1 MDIKLAGCVILYN
14 PDKDVIR
21 NIESYIRYLD
31 KLYVIDNQNGEFIT
45 NELKN
50 KYDNV
55 EIIKHSK
62 NMGIAY
68 SLNEVLSLC
77 QNGYTH
83 LLTMDQD
90 SRFDIGIM
98 DKYKNAIVSFDWEKT
113 LGVGPAILNYN
124 ALPPE
129 KSNMLYKETMGVITS
144 GNIISIENAIN
155 IGGFDEKLFIDEVDY
170 DFCYRGI
177 LKNYKVYIYNSGI
190 YLKHS
195 LGNMIER
202 YFIYRK
208 LKCMN
213 HNHVRKYYIMRNR
226 FYVYK
231 KYHAMNEMFFVKNY
245 LKANARLIFDI
256 LFFEKDKMRKLKW
269 ALVGAKDFLFG
280 NMGKK
285 KFN

>member
-14 PDKDVIR
+14 PDKDVMR
-21 NIESYIRYLD
+21 NIESYIKYLD
-31 KLYVIDNQNGEFIT
+31 RLYVIDNQNGKIIT
-45 NELKN
+45 DRLKN
-50 KYDNV
+50 KYSNV
-55 EIIKHSK
+55 EIIEHSE
-62 NMGIAY
+62 NMGIAF

-77 QNGYTH
+77 QNKYTH

-90 SRFDIGIM
+90 SCFDIGIM
-98 DKYKNAIVSFDWEKT
+98 YKYKNAISGFDWEKT
-113 LGVGPAILNYN
+113 VGVGPKILDYSTT
-124 ALPPE
+124 P
-129 KSNMLYKETMGVITS
+129 KYSDVSYQETLGVITS
-144 GNIISIENAIN
+144 GNIISIKNAIN

-170 DFCYRGI
+170 DFCYKGI
-177 LKNYKVYIYNSGI
+177 LKNYKVYVYNSGI

-202 YFIYRK
+202 FFVYRT

-213 HNHVRKYYIMRNR
+213 HNYIRKYYIMRNR
-226 FYVYK
+226 FFVYK
-231 KYHAMNEMFFVKNY
+231 KYHSMNEKFFVKNY
-245 LKANARLIFDI
+245 LKANVRLIFDI

>member
-1 MDIKLAGCVILYN
+1 MNIKLAGCVILYN

-21 NIESYIRYLD
+21 NIESYIKYLD
-31 KLYVIDNQNGEFIT
+31 KLYVIDNQNGELIT
-45 NELKN
+45 DELKN
-50 KYDNV
+50 KYNNV
-55 EIIKHSK
+55 EIIKHTE

-68 SLNEVLSLC
+68 SLNEVLGIC
-77 QNGYTH
+77 QNKYTY

-90 SRFDIGIM
+90 SCFDIGIM
-98 DKYKNAIVSFDWEKT
+98 DKYKKAISSFEWKQT
-113 LGVGPAILNYN
+113 LGVGPKILDYST
-124 ALPPE
+124 PP
-129 KSNMLYKETMGVITS
+129 KCSDVSYQETMGVITS
-144 GNIISIENAIN
+144 GNIISIKNAIN

-195 LGNMIER
+195 LGNTIEKN
-202 YFIYRK
+202 FIYRT

-213 HNHVRKYYIMRNR
+213 HNYIRKYYIMRNR

-231 KYHAMNEMFFVKNY
+231 KYHAMNEKFFVKNY

-256 LFFEKDKMRKLKW
+256 LFFEEDKFRKLKW
-269 ALVGAKDFLFG
+269 ALIGAKDFLFG

-285 KFN
+285 NFN

>member
-14 PDKDVIR
+14 PDKDVMR
-21 NIESYIRYLD
+21 NIESYIKYLD
-31 KLYVIDNQNGEFIT
+31 RLYVIDNQNGKIIT
-45 NELKN
+45 DRLKN
-50 KYDNV
+50 KYSNV
-55 EIIKHSK
+55 EIIEHSE
-62 NMGIAY
+62 NMGIAF

-77 QNGYTH
+77 QNKYTH

-90 SRFDIGIM
+90 SCFDIGIM
-98 DKYKNAIVSFDWEKT
+98 YKYKNAISGFDWEKT
-113 LGVGPAILNYN
+113 VGVGPKILDYSTT
-124 ALPPE
+124 P
-129 KSNMLYKETMGVITS
+129 KYSDVSYQETLGVITS
-144 GNIISIENAIN
+144 GNIISIKNAIN

-170 DFCYRGI
+170 DFCYKGI
-177 LKNYKVYIYNSGI
+177 LKNYKVYVYNSGI

-202 YFIYRK
+202 FFVYRT

-256 LFFEKDKMRKLKW
+256 
-269 ALVGAKDFLFG
+269 
-280 NMGKK
+280 
-285 KFN
+285 

>member
-1 MDIKLAGCVILYN
+1 MDVKLAGCVILYN

-21 NIESYIRYLD
+21 NIESYIKSLE
-31 KLYVIDNQNGEFIT
+31 KLYIIDNQNGEFIT

-55 EIIKHSK
+55 EIIKHSE

-77 QNGYTH
+77 QNEYTH

-90 SRFDIGIM
+90 SCFDIGIM
-98 DKYKNAIVSFDWEKT
+98 DKYKKAIPSFDWEKT
-113 LGVGPAILNYN
+113 LGVGPKILDYST
-124 ALPPE
+124 PP
-129 KSNMLYKETMGVITS
+129 KCSDLSYQETMGVITS
-144 GNIISIENAIN
+144 GNIISVKNAIN

-202 YFIYRK
+202 FFIYRT

-213 HNHVRKYYIMRNR
+213 HNYIRKYYIMRNR

-231 KYHAMNEMFFVKNY
+231 KYHAINEKFFVKNY

-256 LFFEKDKMRKLKW
+256 LFFEEDKFRKLKW
-269 ALVGAKDFLFG
+269 ALIGAKDFLFG

-285 KFN
+285 NFN

>member
-14 PDKDVIR
+14 HDKDVIR
-21 NIESYIRYLD
+21 NIESYIKSLE

-45 NELKN
+45 YELKN

-55 EIIKHSK
+55 EIIKHSE

-68 SLNEVLSLC
+68 SLNEVLTFC
-77 QNGYTH
+77 QNKYTH

-90 SRFDIGIM
+90 SCFDIGIM
-98 DKYKNAIVSFDWEKT
+98 DKYQNNILGFDWEKT
-113 LGVGPAILNYN
+113 LGVGPQILDYST
-124 ALPPE
+124 PP
-129 KSNMLYKETMGVITS
+129 KCSDVSYQETIRVITS
-144 GNIISIENAIN
+144 GNIISVKNAIN

-195 LGNMIER
+195 LGNIIER
-202 YFIYRK
+202 FFIYRN

-213 HNHVRKYYIMRNR
+213 HNYIRKYYIMRNR
-226 FYVYK
+226 LYIYK
-231 KYHAMNEMFFVKNY
+231 KYHTMNEKFFARNY

-256 LFFEKDKMRKLKW
+256 LFFEEDKYRRLKW
-269 ALVGAKDFLFG
+269 ALIGVKDFLLG
-280 NMGKK
+280 NMEKK

>member
-14 PDKDVIR
+14 PNKDVIQ
-21 NIESYIRYLD
+21 NIESYIKYLD
-31 KLYVIDNQNGEFIT
+31 RIYIIDNQNGEIIT
-45 NELKN
+45 DELKN
-50 KYDNV
+50 KYSNV
-55 EIIKHSK
+55 EIIEHSE

-68 SLNEVLSLC
+68 SLNKVLSLC
-77 QNGYTH
+77 QKEYTH

-90 SRFDIGIM
+90 SYFDIGIM
-98 DKYKNAIVSFDWEKT
+98 DKYKKAIQSFDWDKT
-113 LGVGPAILNYN
+113 LGVGPIILDYN
-124 ALPPE
+124 TSS
-129 KSNMLYKETMGVITS
+129 KCSDVSYQETMGVITS
-144 GNIISIENAIN
+144 GNIISVKNAIN

-177 LKNYKVYIYNSGI
+177 LKSYKVYIYNNGI

-195 LGNMIER
+195 LGNTIER
-202 YFIYRK
+202 FFIYRT

-213 HNHVRKYYIMRNR
+213 HNYIRKYYIMRNR

-231 KYHAMNEMFFVKNY
+231 KYHSINEKFFAKNY

-256 LFFEKDKMRKLKW
+256 IFFEKDKFRKLKW
-269 ALVGAKDFLFG
+269 ALIGAKDFLFK

>member
-14 PDKDVIR
+14 PNKDVIR

-55 EIIKHSK
+55 EIIKHSE
-62 NMGIAY
+62 NMGISY
-68 SLNEVLSLC
+68 SLNKVLSLC
-77 QNGYTH
+77 SKGYTH

-90 SRFDIGIM
+90 SYFDIGIM
-98 DKYKNAIVSFDWEKT
+98 DKYKKAIQSFDWDKT
-113 LGVGPAILNYN
+113 LGVGPKILDYN
-124 ALPPE
+124 TLL
-129 KSNMLYKETMGVITS
+129 KCSDVSYQETMGVITS
-144 GNIISIENAIN
+144 GNIISVKNAIN
-155 IGGFDEKLFIDEVDY
+155 IGGFDENLFIDEVDY

-177 LKNYKVYIYNSGI
+177 KKDYKVYIYSSGV
-190 YLKHS
+190 YLKHR
-195 LGNMIER
+195 LGNTIER
-202 YFIYRK
+202 FFVYRT

-213 HNHVRKYYIMRNR
+213 HNYVRKYYIMRNR

-231 KYHAMNEMFFVKNY
+231 KYHAMNEKFFAKNY
-245 LKANARLIFDI
+245 LKANVRLIFDI
-256 LFFEKDKMRKLKW
+256 IFFEEDKFRKLKW
-269 ALVGAKDFLFG
+269 ALIGAKDFLFK

-285 KFN
+285 NFN